1 MRMTKTISFLA
12 VTAIVAACG
21 LVNED
26 NKGKGV
32 NLFSVQDDIALGAQ
46 VAAEIDGDRA
56 QYPLLDSIQYPEVY
70 QYVYKVRDKILN
82 TGLIDFKEEFGW
94 RLRVIHDDSTL
105 NAFCTPGGY
114 IYIYT
119 GILKFLDD
127 ESQFAGVMGHEM
139 AHADMRHSTRSMTK
153 MFGIQVMLD
162 VIAGDRAAIKQVT
175 GALIGL
181 KFSRA
186 HETEADTKSV
196 EYLCPTD
203 YVASGGAGFFRKIQ
217 EMGGGRV
224 PEFISTHPDPG
235 NRIENFE
242 NNAITMGCTGNATHL
257 TEYEAMKAKLPK

>member
-1 MRMTKTISFLA
+1 MKKAIILIVTGA
-12 VTAIVAACG
+12 VLAACG
-21 LVNED
+21 MVNEK
-26 NKGKGV
+26 NKGKGF

-46 VAAEIDGDRA
+46 VAAEIDANRTE
-56 QYPLLDSIQYPEVY
+56 YPLLDSIQYPEVY

-82 TGLIDFKEEFGW
+82 TGLIDFKDEFGW

-153 MFGIQVMLD
+153 MFGVQVLLD

-186 HETEADTKSV
+186 HETEADSKSV

-203 YVASGGAGFFRKIQ
+203 YVASGGAGFFQKIQ
-217 EMGGGRV
+217 DMGGGRV
-224 PEFISTHPDPG
+224 PEFLSTHPDPG
-235 NRIENFE
+235 NRIENFQ
-242 NNAITMGCTGNATHL
+242 NQATTMGCTGTQIHK
-257 TEYEAMKAKLPK
+257 TEFDAMKARLPK